1 MGFMQDKTCLILGL
15 LSNRSIA
22 YGIAQAMHQQGAKL
36 AFTYQNDRFK
46 DRIAKMAKE
55 FDSDILIPCDVSDD
69 AQITGVFDT
78 LKTHWDNLDC
88 MVHSLAY
95 APADQIQGDFTEN
108 TNREG
113 FLLAHNISSYSLA
126 ALAKAARPMM
136 QNRDA
141 SIIAMTYLGSEC
153 VIPNYNVMGL
163 AKASLEAGVRY
174 LADSLG
180 PQGIRVNAIS
190 AGPIRTLA
198 ASGIKSFREML
209 DFNEKVTPLRKNVTI
224 EQVGNTAAFL
234 GSNLSSGIT
243 GEIIHVDAGYH
254 CIGMPIAKDN

>member
-1 MGFMQDKTCLILGL
+1 MGFMQDKTCLVLGL

-55 FDSDILIPCDVSDD
+55 FDSDIIIPCDVAEDS
-69 AQITGVFDT
+69 QITGVFEQ
-78 LKTHWDNLDC
+78 LAQNWDGLDC

-126 ALAKAARPMM
+126 ALAQAALPMM
-136 QNRDA
+136 QGRDA
-141 SIIAMTYLGSEC
+141 SIIAMTYLGSER
-153 VIPNYNVMGL
+153 VIPN
-163 AKASLEAGVRY
+163 
-174 LADSLG
+174 
-180 PQGIRVNAIS
+180 
-190 AGPIRTLA
+190 
-198 ASGIKSFREML
+198 
-209 DFNEKVTPLRKNVTI
+209 
-224 EQVGNTAAFL
+224 
-234 GSNLSSGIT
+234 
-243 GEIIHVDAGYH
+243 
-254 CIGMPIAKDN
+254 

>member
-22 YGIAQAMHQQGAKL
+22 YGIANAMHQQGCKL

-46 DRIAKMAKE
+46 DRIAKMAKD
-55 FDSDILIPCDVSDD
+55 FDSDILIPCDVSEDE
-69 AQITGVFDT
+69 QITGVFSQ
-78 LKTHWDNLDC
+78 LQQHWDGLDT

-95 APADQIQGDFTEN
+95 APADQIQGDYTEN
-108 TNREG
+108 VTREG

-126 ALAKAARPMM
+126 ALAQAAIPMM
-136 QNRDA
+136 QGRNS
-141 SIIAMTYLGSEC
+141 SIITMTYIGSER
-153 VIPNYNVMGL
+153 VIPNYNVMGV
-163 AKASLEAGVRY
+163 AKASLEANTRY

-180 PQGIRVNAIS
+180 PKGVRVNAIS

-198 ASGIKSFREML
+198 ASGIKSFRDML
-209 DFNEKVTPLRKNVTI
+209 DFNEKVTPLRKNVSI
-224 EQVGNTAAFL
+224 EEVGNTAAFL
-234 GSNLSSGIT
+234 ASDLASGIT

-254 CIGMPIAKDN
+254 CLGMPVTE